1 LKESRISESLSGK
14 ASDPVDLQQRKAR
27 RLYGAGLPEI
37 DFGERTGFDLVI
49 HTLDEATAQIEAGRC
64 LQCDELCS
72 ICVTVCPNRANI
84 EFTIEPVEFKVQQ
97 AQRAGDGIEI
107 SDLETVRI
115 AQKYQ
120 ILNIGDF
127 CNECGNCATFCPTSG
142 APYRDKA
149 KFHLTQESFDASPLG
164 YYFSADNRLVYK
176 HDGHSAS
183 LEMTTGGFIYESD
196 DVKVWLGKGYA
207 AQNAQLK
214 GDGKTALNLRHAAEM
229 AILFQAARQVLP
241 LALSMDR

>member
-1 LKESRISESLSGK
+1 MTLKDSRLSESVSVK

-27 RLYGAGLPEI
+27 RRYGVGLPEI
-37 DFGERTGFDLVI
+37 DFDERSGFDLVI
-49 HTLDEATAQIEAGRC
+49 RTLDESTAQKEAGRC

-84 EFTIEPVEFKVQQ
+84 EFAIEPVEFKVQQ
-97 AQRAGDGIEI
+97 AQRAGEGVEI

-115 AQKYQ
+115 EQKYQ

-149 KFHLTQESFDASPLG
+149 NFHLTAESFDASPLG
-164 YYFSADNRLVYK
+164 YRFCAGDRLDYK
-176 HDGHSAS
+176 HDGRSAS
-183 LEMTTGGFIYESD
+183 LATTSD
-196 DVKVWLGKGYA
+196 GY
-207 AQNAQLK
+207 
-214 GDGKTALNLRHAAEM
+214 
-229 AILFQAARQVLP
+229 I
-241 LALSMDR
+241 